1 MGGTRSDF
9 LIKGSMAKRLFL
21 VRYPSLEIPVG
32 PCFSS
37 GSRAQPQALEIAA
50 RRVVTLYLPILCCD
64 LFYRVSNSLFVI
76 FFFLMKTLI
85 SIALSWSTLTSTVR
99 FRV

>member
-50 RRVVTLYLPILCCD
+50 RRVVTLYLFTYFML
-64 LFYRVSNSLFVI
+64 
-76 FFFLMKTLI
+76 
-85 SIALSWSTLTSTVR
+85 
-99 FRV
+99 